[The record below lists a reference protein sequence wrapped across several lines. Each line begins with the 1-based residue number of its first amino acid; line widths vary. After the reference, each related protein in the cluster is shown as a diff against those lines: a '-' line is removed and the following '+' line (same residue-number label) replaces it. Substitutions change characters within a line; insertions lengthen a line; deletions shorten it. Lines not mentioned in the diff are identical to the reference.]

1 MELDHF
7 LSGLCS
13 ESFNGVQEPLLEAQV
28 TVTSWDKAEESEG
41 QTSWAGRQKVGRRAS
56 DSVYLGF

>member
-1 MELDHF
+1 
-7 LSGLCS
+7 
-13 ESFNGVQEPLLEAQV
+13 VQEPLLEAQV